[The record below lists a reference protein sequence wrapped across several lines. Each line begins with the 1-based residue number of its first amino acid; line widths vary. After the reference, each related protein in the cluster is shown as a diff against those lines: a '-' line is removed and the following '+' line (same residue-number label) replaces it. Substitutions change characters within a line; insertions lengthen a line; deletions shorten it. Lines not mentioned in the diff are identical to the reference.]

1 MQRTENM
8 LRWTFFSPLKS
19 PSSSTS
25 EAFTN
30 RSTKY
35 DLSKKMMMSTHLRLF
50 RQRIHV
56 RLCSWCPS
64 V

>member
-1 MQRTENM
+1 MQHTENM
-8 LRWTFFSPLKS
+8 LRWAFFSPLKS

-25 EAFTN
+25 EAYTN

-35 DLSKKMMMSTHLRLF
+35 VLSKKMMMTSTHLRLF

-56 RLCSWCPS
+56 RLCS
-64 V
+64 